1 MYGDFQ
7 LRDLTFEISGK
18 PFLNDSE
25 EEMRRVARTLFR
37 QWRRLAGRSGRI
49 SILLWIADGSEI
61 LEYTGNPADTFEW
74 GYWQGIANPM
84 PMPENPSPEAFR
96 NYNFVPF
103 RYREDAAPRTYGWL
117 KRLIQILREVGT
129 TECGGKPIRIGAAF
143 DNGPEFSVSDFKYR
157 RHREIVQAHSIYP
170 NSFVTCDSV
179 LHADPKPYAGFPE
192 GIPEGTG
199 IGTFLGRQYAAL
211 ARDFGFD
218 YLWLSNG
225 MGFGTETWGV
235 TGALFDQ
242 HAFYPEKIPEA
253 SARMLKFWRELL
265 AELPGAVLETRG
277 SNFPAGV
284 EIATDAAPLGFLYG
298 TGVIAPPVNSPM
310 AAIDFNTGLAIASW
324 MSHIAEL
331 PGRDYAFRYYIH
343 DPWFLNSPWLD
354 RYGCNPWDLYPV
366 MTVSRM
372 NGAGEV
378 EPPSRLALLTC
389 DDSYGGMPEQV
400 PDEVIPHVIEAF
412 SSTPDRSGPL
422 LWVYPFAEYSRM
434 RDLPRTFNEDMFIAA
449 AIQDGLPLN
458 TVISTGNFRR
468 VAAKHPEKLTGT
480 IPVVPVTA
488 LLEEDIAELL
498 FSFAGRGNFILVY
511 GSGAGIPERLA
522 ERIGFRRAAPQ
533 RGAARAELFLPGD
546 RTSFSDRL
554 FLHEQF
560 SGGPAV
566 EEALPETRIAAQA
579 RFAGGTRL
587 LAGRNGSILFVRSLL
602 PVEEEYL
609 PENPTVFR
617 KRHLN
622 CAPPDRMF
630 PSARLIRWSLAEA
643 GWELRAV
650 PSAPRQM
657 PPRLCIA
664 RRDDAFLFCGY
675 TPDTTVPLEIRT
687 PLGVPVPP
695 EQELLLKS
703 GAGIW
708 HTAKAFRFEVRV
720 FVRQEAEG
728 VISGKTMYP
737 LLPGMTPPIEV
748 RNLHNAEVR
757 CLVPPGSSGWEV
769 RRGRTHLPFEWEETP
784 YGRCLLVR
792 DISEQV
798 SFSWKNQR
806 KGNEA

>member
-1 MYGDFQ
+1 
-7 LRDLTFEISGK
+7 
-18 PFLNDSE
+18 
-25 EEMRRVARTLFR
+25 MRRVAETLFR
-37 QWRRLAGRSGRI
+37 QWRRLADRAGRI

-61 LEYTGNPADTFEW
+61 LEYTGNPDDTFEW

-84 PMPENPSPEAFR
+84 PMPENPSQEAFR

-117 KRLIQILREVGT
+117 KRLIQVLREVGT
-129 TECGGKPIRIGAAF
+129 TGCGGKPIRIGAAF

-157 RHREIVQAHSIYP
+157 RHREIAQAHSIYP

-211 ARDFGFD
+211 ARDLGFD

-284 EIATDAAPLGFLYG
+284 EMATDAAPLGFLYG

-354 RYGCNPWDLYPV
+354 RYGRNPWDLYPV

-412 SSTPDRSGPL
+412 SSAPDRSGPL

-458 TVISTGNFRR
+458 TIISTGNFRR
-468 VAAKHPEKLTGT
+468 VAAKHPEKLAGS

-498 FSFAGRGNFILVY
+498 FAFAGRGNFILVY

-533 RGAARAELFLPGD
+533 RGAA
-546 RTSFSDRL
+546 
-554 FLHEQF
+554 
-560 SGGPAV
+560 
-566 EEALPETRIAAQA
+566 
-579 RFAGGTRL
+579 
-587 LAGRNGSILFVRSLL
+587 GRNRFCRGTGPPS
-602 PVEEEYL
+602 
-609 PENPTVFR
+609 PTVFSCTNSFPAVR
-617 KRHLN
+617 RWRRRCRRRGSRRRPFCRRNAAAGGAERLHPVRPFPAACGGGVPAGESHRVPEAPSEL
-622 CAPPDRMF
+622 CAAGPDVPVGAADPLESGGGRLGAARRSVRSPADAAPAQHRAARRRLPLLRLHAGHHRPPGDSHAARGSGPAGAGAPAEVGSRNLAHRQGIPVRSPRFRAPGGGGRDIREDHVSSAAGYDAADRG
-630 PSARLIRWSLAEA
+630 PQSAQRRSPLSGASGLLRLGGPPGKNASAVRMGGDAVRPLSA
-643 GWELRAV
+643 GPRYLRAG
-650 PSAPRQM
+650 Q
-657 PPRLCIA
+657 
-664 RRDDAFLFCGY
+664 LF
-675 TPDTTVPLEIRT
+675 
-687 PLGVPVPP
+687 
-695 EQELLLKS
+695 
-703 GAGIW
+703 
-708 HTAKAFRFEVRV
+708 
-720 FVRQEAEG
+720 
-728 VISGKTMYP
+728 M
-737 LLPGMTPPIEV
+737 
-748 RNLHNAEVR
+748 
-757 CLVPPGSSGWEV
+757 
-769 RRGRTHLPFEWEETP
+769 EESTE
-784 YGRCLLVR
+784 R
-792 DISEQV
+792 E
-798 SFSWKNQR
+798 
-806 KGNEA
+806 